1 MSLSYEIF
9 YRVGFTPW
17 EAAAESGRAAAQLNR
32 LLEREGE
39 ERARP
44 PGRMLDL
51 GCGTGYHTRALAA
64 RGWDAVG
71 VDNVALALKKAGAR
85 SENSTAR
92 FVSGDVTRLGDL
104 DLGTFDFFLDVGC
117 FHGLK
122 RGQRQAMADGVT
134 ALANP
139 DATLLTLCFRRN
151 PLPFGSLGATED
163 DVANAFSR
171 WAIIHQEPADLA
183 DLNGPARKAEPQ
195 LYRLRLR

>member
-1 MSLSYEIF
+1 MSLTYEIF

-17 EAAAESGRAAAQLNR
+17 EAAAESGSAAAQLSR
-32 LLEREGE
+32 LLERERE
-39 ERARP
+39 ERAHP
-44 PGRMLDL
+44 PGRVLDL

-92 FVSGDVTRLGDL
+92 FVSGDVTRLDDL
-104 DLGTFDFFLDVGC
+104 DLGNFDFFLDVGC

-139 DATLLTLCFRRN
+139 DATLLTLCFRQN

-163 DVANAFSR
+163 DVASAFSR
-171 WAIIHQEPADLA
+171 WAIIRHEPADVS
-183 DLNGPARKAEPQ
+183 DLTGPALKAEPQ
-195 LYRLRLR
+195 VYRLRLR